1 MNSFSSELQSLID
14 VQENPF
20 VLIDENYRIVAAN
33 HAYCDNYG
41 LDKNAV
47 VGRRCHEVS
56 HLSAVPCHMNGE
68 DCPHQEVF

>member
-33 HAYCDNYG
+33 LRQLWSRQKCSCRA
-41 LDKNAV
+41 A
-47 VGRRCHEVS
+47 
-56 HLSAVPCHMNGE
+56 LS
-68 DCPHQEVF
+68 